1 MFLFGK
7 LKSVDTIEQEWL
19 QLKNDYQAYNEIEGS
34 KKLKDF
40 LALKEK
46 VESKPFL
53 EKKKE
58 IESLNFKGSPE
69 EKMLKVFSGLEK
81 NKKILDYYKL
91 AGSDDL
97 KRFNKLKDKG
107 IAEQFKELEHY
118 IKSGEFKRELNSFNE
133 KKKKDK
139 DNKEKWELTEAFK
152 KEKEYQELKNSNDL
166 SFYNGFAKSSIY
178 KNYLNIEGSSLLTQ
192 YEDLKKE
199 IKSAK
204 FTERK
209 EYLEDKDRY
218 KKTDDYQSLLKFSEL
233 KNDSQIKLYFKYSD
247 TDKFKFFR
255 NWTLSFEDNFNKKL
269 DPNIWSGIS
278 MIAEKGPGKNYSL
291 KNQFQL
297 YNGFNNF
304 KSENEIL
311 TLETRQERAEGLC
324 WDEEFGFYS
333 REFDYT
339 SGLIHTLKSF
349 KQEYGLFEVKL
360 KASKIKNV
368 ISSVSLIDED
378 EEVCIKLISIESYKG
393 FGGIIYS
400 GNNNT
405 SHKIGLN
412 FKPNGYVII
421 AVEWSPERI
430 EWKVNDKVMGS
441 VSQNIPHVKMGFR
454 IESEVL
460 KPTSNLPHRLDLDW
474 IRCFRKHS

>member
-19 QLKNDYQAYNEIEGS
+19 QLKKDYQAYNEIECS

-69 EKMLKVFSGLEK
+69 EKMLKLFSKLEK

-97 KRFNKLKDKG
+97 RRFTKLKEKG
-107 IAEQFKELEHY
+107 ISEQFKELEHFV
-118 IKSGEFKRELNSFNE
+118 KAGEYSRELKNFNDR
-133 KKKKDK
+133 KKKDK
-139 DNKEKWELTEAFK
+139 DNKEKWEQTEAYK
-152 KEKEYQELKNSNDL
+152 KDKEYNELKSSSDFL
-166 SFYNGFAKSSIY
+166 FYNGFLKSPLY
-178 KNYLNIEGSSLLTQ
+178 KNYLNIDGSPMLTQ

-199 IKSAK
+199 VRSAK

-209 EYLEDKDRY
+209 EYLEDKERY
-218 KKTDDYQSLLKFSEL
+218 KKTEDYHSLLKFSEL
-233 KNDSQIKLYFKYSD
+233 KDDSQIKLYFKYSD

-255 NWTLSFEDNFNKKL
+255 NWTLTFEDNFNKKL

-278 MIAEKGPGKNYSL
+278 LIAENGPGKNYSL
-291 KNQFQL
+291 KNQYQL
-297 YNGFNNF
+297 FNGFNNF

-311 TLETRQERAEGLC
+311 TLETRQEKTEGLC
-324 WDEEFGFYS
+324 WDEEFGFFS
-333 REFDYT
+333 REYDYT

-349 KQEYGLFEVKL
+349 KQEYGLFEIKL

-378 EEVCIKLISIESYKG
+378 EEVCIKLISVESYKG
-393 FGGIIYS
+393 FGGIIYA

-405 SHKIGLN
+405 SHKLGLN
-412 FKPNGYVII
+412 FKPNGYMII
-421 AVEWSPERI
+421 GVEWSPEKI

-441 VSQNIPHVKMGFR
+441 ITQNIPHVKMGLR

-460 KPTSNLPHRLDLDW
+460 KPTSNLPHRLDIDW
-474 IRCFRKHS
+474 VRCFKKNS